1 MKTPETQDLNLLLE
15 DVLSRETAHAGPTCT
30 EVLELLRRESGRRRR
45 MRRVRVSMAA
55 GVVCLLA
62 AMLWSHNPAPPP
74 HAPHAPPATATAS
87 RPAADEAPR
96 LVLRQV
102 GDAQLFALLK
112 DTPAALVKLP
122 DGTDRLLILEP

>member
-1 MKTPETQDLNLLLE
+1 MKTQESKDLHLLL
-15 DVLSRETAHAGPTCT
+15 DAVLSPESGHAGPTCT
-30 EVLELLRRESGRRRR
+30 EVLGLLRQESRRQQQ
-45 MRRVRVSMAA
+45 RRVRISMAA
-55 GVVCLLA
+55 GAACLLA
-62 AMLWSHNPAPPP
+62 ALLWSHNHASLPHTAPG
-74 HAPHAPPATATAS
+74 TATTS
-87 RPAADEAPR
+87 RPPSDEAAP